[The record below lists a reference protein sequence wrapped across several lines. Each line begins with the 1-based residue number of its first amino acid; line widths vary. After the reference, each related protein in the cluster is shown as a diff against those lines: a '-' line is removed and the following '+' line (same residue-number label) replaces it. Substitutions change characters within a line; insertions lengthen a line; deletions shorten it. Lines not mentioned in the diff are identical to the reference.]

1 MNNKFVRLVQAH
13 YYRFI
18 TFIYLKV
25 VRTLLGIIMFKKFII
40 SAVFSAL
47 SLSLFL
53 PDASAETQANVPAT
67 IAKPASDP
75 TLLDVDLLKAKINSA
90 LGLTVV
96 KVEKTAVSGIALLVT
111 DQGLFYASYNGEF
124 FIQGKVY
131 SLGEKVTDIAE
142 ESLAKIRLEGL
153 KTFEDDMII
162 YKAENE
168 KYVVSVFTD
177 ITCGYC
183 RKMHEQMADYNA
195 RGITFRYLAYPR
207 SGIKDR
213 TGNLSQGF
221 KDLRSVWCSED
232 TATALTRAKSGSGI
246 AHRICEAPIEAQFNF
261 GRQIGVSG
269 TPAIILS
276 NGMMIPGYQP
286 PAQLEELLKNT

>member
-1 MNNKFVRLVQAH
+1 
-13 YYRFI
+13 
-18 TFIYLKV
+18 
-25 VRTLLGIIMFKKFII
+25 MFKTFII
-40 SAVFSAL
+40 SAVLATL
-47 SLSLFL
+47 TL
-53 PDASAETQANVPAT
+53 PLLLQDVNAAEETNVPT
-67 IAKPASDP
+67 ILAKPVSDK
-75 TLLDVDLLKAKINSA
+75 TVLDADFLKEKINSSI
-90 LGLTVV
+90 GLTVV
-96 KVEKTAVSGIALLVT
+96 KVEETALPGIALLVT
-111 DQGLFYASYNGEF
+111 NQGLFYASYDGEF

-131 SLGEKVTDIAE
+131 NLGSTVKDIGE
-142 ESLAKIRLEGL
+142 ESLAKVRLEGV
-153 KTFEDDMII
+153 KNFEDNMIV

-207 SGIKDR
+207 AGIKDQS
-213 TGNLSQGF
+213 GNLTQGF

-232 TATALTRAKSGSGI
+232 NATALTKAKSGTGV
-246 AHRICEAPIEAQFNF
+246 AYRICEAPIEAQFNF

-276 NGMMIPGYQP
+276 NGMMVPGYQ
-286 PAQLEELLKNT
+286 LSLIHI

>member
-1 MNNKFVRLVQAH
+1 
-13 YYRFI
+13 
-18 TFIYLKV
+18 
-25 VRTLLGIIMFKKFII
+25 MFKTFII
-40 SAVFSAL
+40 SAVLATL
-47 SLSLFL
+47 TL
-53 PDASAETQANVPAT
+53 PLLLQGANAAAETNVPTTLAM
-67 IAKPASDP
+67 PVSDKAV
-75 TLLDVDLLKAKINSA
+75 LDADSLKEKINSSI
-90 LGLTVV
+90 GLTVV
-96 KVEKTAVSGIALLVT
+96 KVEETALPGIALLVT
-111 DQGLFYASYNGEF
+111 NQGLFYASYDGEF

-131 SLGEKVTDIAE
+131 NLGATVTDIGE
-142 ESLAKIRLEGL
+142 ESLAKVRLEGL
-153 KTFEDDMII
+153 KNFEDNMIV

-207 SGIKDR
+207 AGINDQN
-213 TGNLSQGF
+213 GNLTQGF

-232 TATALTRAKSGSGI
+232 NATALTKAKSGTGI
-246 AHRICEAPIEAQFNF
+246 AYRICEAPIEAQFKF

-269 TPAIILS
+269 TPAIIFS
-276 NGMMIPGYQP
+276 NGMMVPGYQP

>member
-1 MNNKFVRLVQAH
+1 M
-13 YYRFI
+13 
-18 TFIYLKV
+18 
-25 VRTLLGIIMFKKFII
+25 
-40 SAVFSAL
+40 
-47 SLSLFL
+47 
-53 PDASAETQANVPAT
+53 PAT
-67 IAKPASDP
+67 LAKTASDP
-75 TLLDVDLLKAKINSA
+75 SVLDVEALKAKINSS

-96 KVEKTAVSGIALLVT
+96 KVEATPVPGIALLIT
-111 DQGLFYASYNGEF
+111 NQGLFYASYNGDF

-131 SLGEKVTDIAE
+131 SLGSTVTDLAE
-142 ESLAKIRLEGL
+142 ESLAKIRLEGIENF
-153 KTFEDDMII
+153 KDDMIV

-168 KYVVSVFTD
+168 KYVVTVFTD

-183 RKMHEQMADYNA
+183 RKMHEQMSDYNE

-213 TGNLSQGF
+213 MGNLSQGF
-221 KDLRSVWCSED
+221 KDLRSVWCSDD
-232 TATALTRAKSGSGI
+232 TAKALTKAKAGSGI
-246 AHRICEAPIEAQFNF
+246 PYRICDAPIEAQFDF
-261 GRQIGVSG
+261 GRQIGVNG

>member
-1 MNNKFVRLVQAH
+1 
-13 YYRFI
+13 
-18 TFIYLKV
+18 
-25 VRTLLGIIMFKKFII
+25 MFKKFII

-47 SLSLFL
+47 SLPLFL
-53 PDASAETQANVPAT
+53 TDASAQTQDNVPAT
-67 IAKPASDP
+67 LAKPANDP
-75 TLLDVDLLKAKINSA
+75 TLLDVELLKEKVNSS

-111 DQGLFYASYNGEF
+111 DQGLFYASYNGDF

-131 SLGEKVTDIAE
+131 SLGTEVTDIAE

-183 RKMHEQMADYNA
+183 RKMHEQMDDYNA

-221 KDLRSVWCSED
+221 KDLRSVWCSD
-232 TATALTRAKSGSGI
+232 NTAEALTKAKSGSSI
-246 AHRICEAPIEAQFNF
+246 AYRICEAPIEAQFNF

>member
-1 MNNKFVRLVQAH
+1 MYKTIVYSTVLAAF
-13 YYRFI
+13 
-18 TFIYLKV
+18 
-25 VRTLLGIIMFKKFII
+25 TLAML
-40 SAVFSAL
+40 
-47 SLSLFL
+47 L
-53 PDASAETQANVPAT
+53 PNANADTQAKTPAA
-67 IAKPASDP
+67 IAKPANDS
-75 TLLDVDLLKAKINSA
+75 TVLDVDLLKAKINSS

-96 KVEKTAVSGIALLVT
+96 KVEKTPVPGIAMLVT
-111 DQGLFYASYNGEF
+111 NQGLFYASYNGDY

-131 SLGEKVTDIAE
+131 SLGATVTDLAE
-142 ESLAKIRLEGL
+142 ESLAKIRLEGI
-153 KTFEDDMII
+153 KTFENDMIE
-162 YKAENE
+162 YKADNE
-168 KYVVSVFTD
+168 KYVVTVFTD

-221 KDLRSVWCSED
+221 KDLRSVWCSDD
-232 TATALTRAKSGSGI
+232 TAKALTSAKSGSGI
-246 AHRICEAPIEAQFNF
+246 AYRICEAPIEAQFDF
-261 GRQIGVSG
+261 GRQIGVNG

-286 PAQLEELLKNT
+286 PAQLEELLKKT

>member
-1 MNNKFVRLVQAH
+1 
-13 YYRFI
+13 
-18 TFIYLKV
+18 
-25 VRTLLGIIMFKKFII
+25 MFKKFII
-40 SAVFSAL
+40 GAVFSAL
-47 SLSLFL
+47 SLPVLFSG
-53 PDASAETQANVPAT
+53 AHAAEQTNVPAT
-67 IAKPASDP
+67 LAKPASDP
-75 TLLDVDLLKAKINSA
+75 TALDVDFLKAKINRS

-96 KVEKTAVSGIALLVT
+96 KVEVTAVPGIALLVT
-111 DQGLFYASYNGEF
+111 DQGMFYASYNGDF

-131 SLGEKVTDIAE
+131 SLGNTTVTDIAE

-153 KTFEDDMII
+153 KTFADDMIV
-162 YKAENE
+162 YKAKNE

-177 ITCGYC
+177 ISCGYC

-213 TGNLSQGF
+213 SGNLSQGF

-232 TATALTRAKSGSGI
+232 SAQALTKAKSGSGI
-246 AHRICEAPIEAQFNF
+246 AYRVCESSVEAQFNF
-261 GRQIGVSG
+261 GRQIGVNG

>member
-1 MNNKFVRLVQAH
+1 MVNKFVRLVQAH

-18 TFIYLKV
+18 TFISLKV
-25 VRTLLGIIMFKKFII
+25 FRTLLGIIMFKKFII
-40 SAVFSAL
+40 SAALSAL
-47 SLSLFL
+47 TLPLFL
-53 PDASAETQANVPAT
+53 GNVSAETQANVPAAL
-67 IAKPASDP
+67 AKPASDP
-75 TLLDVDLLKAKINSA
+75 TLLDVDLLKEKIKDS

-96 KVEKTAVSGIALLVT
+96 KVEKTPVPGIALLVT
-111 DQGLFYASYNGEF
+111 DQGLFYASYNGDF

-131 SLGEKVTDIAE
+131 SLGTTVTDIAE
-142 ESLAKIRLEGL
+142 KSLAKIRLEGL

-162 YKAENE
+162 YKAKDE

-183 RKMHEQMADYNA
+183 RKMHEQMDDYNA

-232 TATALTRAKSGSGI
+232 NATALTKAKSGSGI
-246 AHRICEAPIEAQFNF
+246 AYRICETPIEAQFNF

>member
-1 MNNKFVRLVQAH
+1 
-13 YYRFI
+13 
-18 TFIYLKV
+18 
-25 VRTLLGIIMFKKFII
+25 MFKTFII
-40 SAVFSAL
+40 SAVLATL
-47 SLSLFL
+47 TL
-53 PDASAETQANVPAT
+53 PLLLQGANAAGETNVPT
-67 IAKPASDP
+67 TLAKPVSDKAV
-75 TLLDVDLLKAKINSA
+75 LDADFLKEKINSSI
-90 LGLTVV
+90 GLTVV
-96 KVEKTAVSGIALLVT
+96 KVEKTALPGIALLVT
-111 DQGLFYASYNGEF
+111 NQGLFYASYDGEF

-131 SLGEKVTDIAE
+131 NLGATVTDIGE
-142 ESLAKIRLEGL
+142 ESLAKVRLEGL
-153 KTFEDDMII
+153 KNFEDNMIV

-207 SGIKDR
+207 AGINDQN
-213 TGNLSQGF
+213 GNLTQGF

-232 TATALTRAKSGSGI
+232 NATALTKAKSGTGI
-246 AHRICEAPIEAQFNF
+246 AYRICEAPIEAQFKF

-269 TPAIILS
+269 TPAIIFS
-276 NGMMIPGYQP
+276 NGMMVPGYQP

>member
-1 MNNKFVRLVQAH
+1 
-13 YYRFI
+13 
-18 TFIYLKV
+18 
-25 VRTLLGIIMFKKFII
+25 MFKKFII

-47 SLSLFL
+47 SLPLFFSG
-53 PDASAETQANVPAT
+53 AHAAEQTNVPAT
-67 IAKPASDP
+67 LAKPASDP
-75 TLLDVDLLKAKINSA
+75 AALDVDFLKAKINRS

-96 KVEKTAVSGIALLVT
+96 KVEVTAVPGIALLVT
-111 DQGLFYASYNGEF
+111 DQGMFYASYNGDF

-131 SLGEKVTDIAE
+131 SLGNTTVTDIAE
-142 ESLAKIRLEGL
+142 ESLAKIRLAGL
-153 KTFEDDMII
+153 KTFEDDMIV
-162 YKAENE
+162 YKAKDE

-213 TGNLSQGF
+213 SGNLSEGF

-232 TATALTRAKSGSGI
+232 SAQALTKAKSGSGI
-246 AHRICEAPIEAQFNF
+246 AYRICESSVEAQFDF
-261 GRQIGVSG
+261 GRQIGVNG

>member
-1 MNNKFVRLVQAH
+1 
-13 YYRFI
+13 
-18 TFIYLKV
+18 
-25 VRTLLGIIMFKKFII
+25 MFKTFII
-40 SAVFSAL
+40 SAVLATL
-47 SLSLFL
+47 TL
-53 PDASAETQANVPAT
+53 PMLLQYTNAAEQTNIPT
-67 IAKPASDP
+67 TLAKPVSDP
-75 TLLDVDLLKAKINSA
+75 SVLDADFLKAKINSS

-96 KVEKTAVSGIALLVT
+96 KVEATPVPGIALLVT
-111 DQGLFYASYNGEF
+111 EQGLFYASYNGDF

-131 SLGEKVTDIAE
+131 SLGSTVTDIAE
-142 ESLAKIRLEGL
+142 KSLAKIRLEGL
-153 KTFEDDMII
+153 KTFENDMII

-207 SGIKDR
+207 AGIKDR
-213 TGNLSQGF
+213 AGNLSQGF

-232 TATALTRAKSGSGI
+232 NATALTKAKSGTGI
-246 AHRICEAPIEAQFNF
+246 AYRICEAPIEAQFNF
-261 GRQIGVSG
+261 GRQIGVNG

-276 NGMMIPGYQP
+276 NGMMVPGYQP

>member
-1 MNNKFVRLVQAH
+1 MYK
-13 YYRFI
+13 
-18 TFIYLKV
+18 TFFYSV
-25 VRTLLGIIMFKKFII
+25 VVATLTLSTLLPEV
-40 SAVFSAL
+40 SAAK
-47 SLSLFL
+47 
-53 PDASAETQANVPAT
+53 ANVPAAL
-67 IAKPASDP
+67 AKPTSEQSV
-75 TLLDVDLLKAKINSA
+75 LDVDLLKAKISSS

-96 KVEKTAVSGIALLVT
+96 SAEKTPIPGIALLVT
-111 DQGLFYASYNGEF
+111 NQGLFYASYNGDY

-131 SLGEKVTDIAE
+131 SLGEAVTDLAE
-142 ESLAKIRLEGL
+142 ESLAKLRLDGI
-153 KTFEDDMII
+153 KTFENDMIE

-168 KYVVSVFTD
+168 KYVVTVFTD

-183 RKMHEQMADYNA
+183 RKMHEQMDDYNA

-232 TATALTRAKSGSGI
+232 TADALTKAKSGTGI
-246 AHRICEAPIEAQFNF
+246 AYRICEAPIEAQFDF
-261 GRQIGVSG
+261 GRQIGVNG

-286 PAQLEELLKNT
+286 PAQLEELLKKS

>member
-1 MNNKFVRLVQAH
+1 MYK
-13 YYRFI
+13 
-18 TFIYLKV
+18 
-25 VRTLLGIIMFKKFII
+25 TLFL
-40 SAVFSAL
+40 SAVLATL
-47 SLSLFL
+47 TLPLFL
-53 PDASAETQANVPAT
+53 QDANAASSANVPAAL
-67 IAKPASDP
+67 AKPSNDP
-75 TLLDVDLLKAKINSA
+75 SVFDEDLLKAKINSS

-96 KVEKTAVSGIALLVT
+96 KVEKTAVPGIALLVT
-111 DQGLFYASYNGEF
+111 DQGLFYASYNGDF

-131 SLGEKVTDIAE
+131 SLGAKVTDIGE
-142 ESLAKIRLEGL
+142 ESLAKVRLEGL
-153 KTFEDDMII
+153 KIFEDDMIT
-162 YKAENE
+162 YKAKNE

-183 RKMHEQMADYNA
+183 RKMHEQMDEYNA
-195 RGITFRYLAYPR
+195 LGITFRYLAYPR

-221 KDLRSVWCSED
+221 KDLRSVWCSD
-232 TATALTRAKSGSGI
+232 NTAEALTKAKSGSNI
-246 AHRICEAPIEAQFNF
+246 SYRICEAPIEAQFNF

-286 PAQLEELLKNT
+286 PAQLAELLKNT

>member
-1 MNNKFVRLVQAH
+1 
-13 YYRFI
+13 
-18 TFIYLKV
+18 
-25 VRTLLGIIMFKKFII
+25 MFKTFII
-40 SAVFSAL
+40 SAVLATL
-47 SLSLFL
+47 TL
-53 PDASAETQANVPAT
+53 PLLLQDVNAAEETNVPT
-67 IAKPASDP
+67 ILAKPVSDK
-75 TLLDVDLLKAKINSA
+75 TVLDADFLKEKINSSI
-90 LGLTVV
+90 GLTVV
-96 KVEKTAVSGIALLVT
+96 KVEETALPGIALLVT
-111 DQGLFYASYNGEF
+111 NQGLFYASYDGEF

-131 SLGEKVTDIAE
+131 NLGSTVKDIGE
-142 ESLAKIRLEGL
+142 ESLAKVRLEGV
-153 KTFEDDMII
+153 KNFEDNMIV

-207 SGIKDR
+207 AGIKDQS
-213 TGNLSQGF
+213 GNLTQGF

-232 TATALTRAKSGSGI
+232 NATALTKAKSGTGV
-246 AHRICEAPIEAQFNF
+246 AYRICEAPIEAQFNF

-276 NGMMIPGYQP
+276 NGMMVPGYQP

>member
-1 MNNKFVRLVQAH
+1 MYK
-13 YYRFI
+13 
-18 TFIYLKV
+18 TF
-25 VRTLLGIIMFKKFII
+25 FF
-40 SAVFSAL
+40 SAVLTTLTLAL
-47 SLSLFL
+47 FVPSGH
-53 PDASAETQANVPAT
+53 AAAQANVPE
-67 IAKPASDP
+67 ILAKPAIDP
-75 TLLDVDLLKAKINSA
+75 SVLDVEALKAKINSS

-96 KVEKTAVSGIALLVT
+96 KVEKTPVPGIAMLVT
-111 DQGLFYASYNGEF
+111 NQGLYYASYNGDY
-124 FIQGKVY
+124 FIQGKIY
-131 SLGEKVTDIAE
+131 SLGNEVKDLAE
-142 ESLAKIRLEGL
+142 ESLAKIRLEGIE
-153 KTFEDDMII
+153 KFKDDMIV

-168 KYVVSVFTD
+168 KYVVTVFTD

-183 RKMHEQMADYNA
+183 RKMHAQMADYNA

-213 TGNLSQGF
+213 AGNLSQGF

-232 TATALTRAKSGSGI
+232 TAQALTKAKSGSGI
-246 AHRICEAPIEAQFNF
+246 AYRICEAPIEAQYDF
-261 GRQIGVSG
+261 GRQIGVNG

>member
-1 MNNKFVRLVQAH
+1 
-13 YYRFI
+13 
-18 TFIYLKV
+18 
-25 VRTLLGIIMFKKFII
+25 MFKTFII
-40 SAVFSAL
+40 SAVLATL
-47 SLSLFL
+47 TL
-53 PDASAETQANVPAT
+53 PLLLQDVNAAEETNVPT
-67 IAKPASDP
+67 ILAKPVSDK
-75 TLLDVDLLKAKINSA
+75 TVLDADFLKEKINSSI
-90 LGLTVV
+90 GLTVV
-96 KVEKTAVSGIALLVT
+96 KVEETALPGIALLVT
-111 DQGLFYASYNGEF
+111 NQGLFYASYDGEF

-131 SLGEKVTDIAE
+131 NLGSTVKDIGE
-142 ESLAKIRLEGL
+142 ESLAKVRLEGV
-153 KTFEDDMII
+153 KNFEDNMIV

-207 SGIKDR
+207 AGIKDQS
-213 TGNLSQGF
+213 GNLTQGF

-232 TATALTRAKSGSGI
+232 NATALTKAKSGTGV
-246 AHRICEAPIEAQFNF
+246 AYRICEAPIEAQFNF

>member
-1 MNNKFVRLVQAH
+1 
-13 YYRFI
+13 
-18 TFIYLKV
+18 
-25 VRTLLGIIMFKKFII
+25 MFKTFII
-40 SAVFSAL
+40 SAVFATL
-47 SLSLFL
+47 TL
-53 PDASAETQANVPAT
+53 PLLLQGANAAEETNVPT
-67 IAKPASDP
+67 TLAKPVNDP
-75 TLLDVDLLKAKINSA
+75 SVLDADFIKAKIKSS

-96 KVEKTAVSGIALLVT
+96 KVEVTPVPGIALLVT
-111 DQGLFYASYNGEF
+111 EQGLFYASYNGEF

-131 SLGEKVTDIAE
+131 SVGSTVTDIAE
-142 ESLAKIRLEGL
+142 ESLAKIRLERL
-153 KTFEDDMII
+153 KNFEDNMIV

-183 RKMHEQMADYNA
+183 RKMHEKMADYNA

-207 SGIKDR
+207 AGIKDR
-213 TGNLSQGF
+213 AGNLTQGF

-232 TATALTRAKSGSGI
+232 NATALTKAKSGTGI
-246 AHRICEAPIEAQFNF
+246 AYRICEAPIEAQFKF

-286 PAQLEELLKNT
+286 PEQLEELLKNT